1 MGAWLENEYKLTSP
15 GRNSLAFE
23 ILPEPLV
30 ELSPG
35 RFHHQKGLWPQGRP
49 GIRIAHHTRLQPPP
63 QRRLRKPA
71 PRHQA
76 PHSPAS
82 PATQWGDQ
90 TFASPTARLHHS
102 SDLRLSDASL
112 SHYIYELSLAVN
124 AKLFVYAFHMGANRV
139 MGYEQP
145 LARLR
150 HRVSARQQ
158 VNNFYFPQ
166 RQSVR
171 FFHPFKTRTFRF
183 RRLGR
188 FRQCGRLSH
197 CGKKDGAPDKGN
209 RHNKCE
215 RNSNQAAGTKINLR
229 KQSIKGGFRKR
240 SRV

>member
-1 MGAWLENEYKLTSP
+1 MATRAAG
-15 GRNSLAFE
+15 
-23 ILPEPLV
+23 
-30 ELSPG
+30 
-35 RFHHQKGLWPQGRP
+35 HQNRTPHAATTTAPTAAPKACTASSSAPFP
-49 GIRIAHHTRLQPPP
+49 PHPLQPNGAI
-63 QRRLRKPA
+63 Q
-71 PRHQA
+71 
-76 PHSPAS
+76 HSR
-82 PATQWGDQ
+82 
-90 TFASPTARLHHS
+90 PTARLHHS

-124 AKLFVYAFHMGANRV
+124 AKLFVYAFHMGTNRV

-171 FFHPFKTRTFRF
+171 FFHPFKTRTFLF
-183 RRLGR
+183 RRLRR

-209 RHNKCE
+209 RHSKCE
-215 RNSNQAAGTKINLR
+215 RNSNQAAGTKVNLR
-229 KQSIKGGFRKR
+229 EQSIKGGFRKR

>member
-1 MGAWLENEYKLTSP
+1 MSAWLENEHKLTNS

-23 ILPEPLV
+23 ILPEPLG
-30 ELSPG
+30 ELSPR
-35 RFHHQKGLWPQGRP
+35 RFHHQKGLWTQGRP

-63 QRRLRKPA
+63 QRRLRKPV

-76 PHSPAS
+76 PHFPAS
-82 PATQWGDQ
+82 PATQWAIQ
-90 TFASPTARLHHS
+90 HSRPTARLRHS
-102 SDLRLSDASL
+102 SDLRLSGASL

-124 AKLFVYAFHMGANRV
+124 AELFVYAFHMRPNRV

-150 HRVSARQQ
+150 HCVPARQQ

-171 FFHPFKTRTFRF
+171 FFHPFKTRTFLF
-183 RRLGR
+183 RRLR
-188 FRQCGRLSH
+188 QFRQCGRLSH
-197 CGKKDGAPDKGN
+197 CGKEDGAPDKGN
-209 RHNKCE
+209 RHSKCE
-215 RNSNQAAGTKINLR
+215 RNSNQAAGTKVNLR
-229 KQSIKGGFRKR
+229 EQSIKGGFRKR